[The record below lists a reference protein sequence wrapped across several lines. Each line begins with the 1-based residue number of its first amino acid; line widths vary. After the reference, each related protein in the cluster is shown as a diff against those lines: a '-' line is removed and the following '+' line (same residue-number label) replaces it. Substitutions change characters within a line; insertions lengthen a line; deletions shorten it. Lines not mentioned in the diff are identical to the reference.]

1 MYHSDA
7 CWKTTAAARK
17 KFNEL
22 GSETAKRDAVK
33 DQIRIRVN
41 SLGWK
46 DLHHAWYLQGADYTA
61 NQLLQHLTM
70 KFIPAQNYGRVIPE
84 SPQVDLPSRN
94 NM

>member
-22 GSETAKRDAVK
+22 RSETAKRDAVK

-41 SLGWK
+41 GLGWK
-46 DLHHAWYLQGADYTA
+46 DLHHAWSLQGVDYTA
-61 NQLLQHLTM
+61 NQLLQHIMM
-70 KFIPAQNYGRVIPE
+70 KVIPAQNDIRVIPE
-84 SPQVDLPSRN
+84 SP
-94 NM
+94 